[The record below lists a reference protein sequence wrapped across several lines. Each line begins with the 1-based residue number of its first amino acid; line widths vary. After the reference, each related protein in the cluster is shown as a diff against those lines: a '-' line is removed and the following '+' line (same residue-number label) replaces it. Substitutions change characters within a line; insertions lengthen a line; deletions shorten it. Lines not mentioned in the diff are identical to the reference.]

1 MIERVLDPQNLL
13 GPLLPAHDDEAFFCL
28 RFVDWYG
35 NTIFN
40 RPQMTTVLAELQTIR
55 AKATNP
61 AQEALLDAIERLAR
75 LALVEPHRY
84 LKFVGD

>member
-1 MIERVLDPQNLL
+1 MP
-13 GPLLPAHDDEAFFCL
+13 
-28 RFVDWYG
+28 
-35 NTIFN
+35 
-40 RPQMTTVLAELQTIR
+40 TVVAELQTIR
-55 AKATNP
+55 AKATSP